1 MNESIEPAPLFRER
15 FNNGSNLVVF
25 GNVHRKHDI
34 AAKLRGKSLQA
45 FCEAFIRIRK
55 SQFSTFTMT
64 RFGDAVGNG
73 TVGDNTRDQELFAG
87 QESHVGPLLIGMG
100 KTLSL

>member
-15 FNNGSNLVVF
+15 FNNGSNLIVF
-25 GNVHRKHDI
+25 GHVHRKHDI

-45 FCEAFIRIRK
+45 FCEAFIGIRK

-64 RFGDAVGNG
+64 SFGDAVGDG
-73 TVGDNTRDQELFAG
+73 TVGDNTRDQELLPVRNPMLVLF
-87 QESHVGPLLIGMG
+87 
-100 KTLSL
+100 

>member
-15 FNNGSNLVVF
+15 LNNGSNLIVF

-64 RFGDAVGNG
+64 SFGDAVGDG